1 MANLM
6 VGILLGLIIAVILS
20 VYPSW
25 KRKHKRN
32 KAKKLYEKL
41 YKGVPKRVKTISSES
56 ELWRHSNK
64 PILIDGEMY
73 IRKYF
78 DGDLWHGNNEYE
90 QLVKVG
96 SETNE
101 SYSLHL
107 CECYLSKVVSLHYR
121 KKGENGRYIRCS
133 RFAVVLEV
141 Y

>member
-1 MANLM
+1 MATLL
-6 VGILLGLIIAVILS
+6 VGILLGLIIAIVLS

-41 YKGVPKRVKTISSES
+41 YKGVPKRVKNVSSRY
-56 ELWRHSNK
+56 ELRQYSDK
-64 PILIDGEMY
+64 PILIDGELY

-78 DGDLWHGNNEYE
+78 DGGLWHVNEEYE
-90 QLVKVG
+90 HLIKVG
-96 SETNE
+96 SETDE

-107 CECYLSKVVSLHYR
+107 CECYLSKVVSLYCR
-121 KKGENGRYIRCS
+121 KKGEGGKYIRCS
-133 RFAVVLEV
+133 CFAVVLEV